1 MKKILSISI
10 LLFLFSCEDDK
21 ADETAAV
28 NLDGTYKL
36 SMESADCGDGEFDVQ
51 YLTIDNLMVS
61 NWDYDGDDCDQGDD
75 CYDAESFSVKKD
87 GDGLSFS
94 EGPDVKV
101 SMTRNG
107 TNGLK
112 VSFSMG
118 GSVVSSEIWDY
129 ESSEIKTYSPICN

>member
-10 LLFLFSCEDDK
+10 LLFLFACEDDK

-61 NWDYDGDDCDQGDD
+61 NWDYDGDDCDNGDD
-75 CYDAESFSVKKD
+75 CYFAESFTATID
-87 GDGLSFS
+87 GDALSVPN
-94 EGPDVKV
+94 GPTVTMV
-101 SMTRNG
+101 MARNG

-112 VSFSMG
+112 VSYSYVG
-118 GSVVSSEIWDY
+118 GIIGSEIWDY

>member
-1 MKKILSISI
+1 MKKISIMLS
-10 LLFLFSCEDDK
+10 LLLIFACEDDK

-75 CYDAESFSVKKD
+75 LLRCRKFLCNKRWGRLK
-87 GDGLSFS
+87 FFR
-94 EGPDVKV
+94 GP
-101 SMTRNG
+101 
-107 TNGLK
+107 
-112 VSFSMG
+112 
-118 GSVVSSEIWDY
+118 
-129 ESSEIKTYSPICN
+129 

>member
-1 MKKILSISI
+1 
-10 LLFLFSCEDDK
+10 
-21 ADETAAV
+21 
-28 NLDGTYKL
+28 
-36 SMESADCGDGEFDVQ
+36 
-51 YLTIDNLMVS
+51 MVS